1 MSKTVNGD
9 MHIDAQGLILGME
22 WISEWFLQKCCQSR
36 PHKGFRLGGG
46 EDVSIS
52 YFKQRGKKAQP
63 GQESKW

>member
-1 MSKTVNGD
+1 M
-9 MHIDAQGLILGME
+9 
-22 WISEWFLQKCCQSR
+22 ISAEMLPEQASQR
-36 PHKGFRLGGG
+36 IQVGGG